1 MATDISPLLTRRAAL
16 AQLMALGAVGGSL
29 PVPAFA
35 STLQLGAPAP
45 PAALITLEGK
55 RISTTDLLGQVVV
68 LTFWATWCVPCR
80 EELPLLSAYAQQ
92 HAAQGLAV
100 LAFSLDA
107 AEDMRRV
114 REVAQTFSFPS
125 GLLANSSAPEY
136 GRMWRIPVN
145 FTIDRKGLL
154 VDNGWLEKKP
164 TWTAE
169 RLDRIVTPLLVATN

>member
-1 MATDISPLLTRRAAL
+1 MAVDIANLLTRRAAVT
-16 AQLMALGAVGGSL
+16 QLMALGAVGGSL
-29 PVPAFA
+29 PAAA
-35 STLQLGAPAP
+35 SASLQLGAPAP
-45 PAALITLEGK
+45 PATLHTLDGK
-55 RISTTDLLGQVVV
+55 QISTTDLLGQVVV

-107 AEDMRRV
+107 PDDLRRV
-114 REVAQTFSFPS
+114 RQVAQTYSFPT
-125 GLLANSSAPEY
+125 GLLANSSAPGY
-136 GRMWRIPVN
+136 GRIWHIPVN
-145 FTIDRKGLL
+145 FTIDPKGLL

-169 RLDRIVTPLLVATN
+169 RLERILTPLLDDTN